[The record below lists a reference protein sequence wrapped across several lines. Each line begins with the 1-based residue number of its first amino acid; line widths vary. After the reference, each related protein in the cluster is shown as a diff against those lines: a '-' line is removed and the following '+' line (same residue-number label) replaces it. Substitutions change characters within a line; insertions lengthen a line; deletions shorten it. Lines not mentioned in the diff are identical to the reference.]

1 MRLID
6 RQAVPDGSAPA
17 YWERTRRVWHVVFYA
32 LLAVLTALELVS
44 ADGDP
49 RGRLT
54 TLGCL
59 AVLAVAYAT
68 VGQRA
73 LGEDDLRRGL
83 TYLVPAWAAVFV
95 LVSQDPTAFV
105 LLFVLFPQ
113 TWAMLPTGWPPV
125 ALTLVVSAGLG
136 VLQWVQNGPGAQA
149 ATDAAL
155 TAVFNAGLSLL
166 LGLWVSGIATES
178 DARARLIDDLQ
189 RTRADLAQA
198 ERSRGML
205 AERERLARDI
215 HDTLAQGFASILTL
229 AQAAEATLDSDPAA
243 SRARLDLLARTAR
256 DNLAEARSLVAALA
270 PAPLDGQALP
280 AALARVVQR
289 FSDETGVPVELA
301 VTGTPHALE
310 PNVEVVLL
318 RSTQEALANVRK
330 HASARSVRV
339 ELGFGPGAGTGAAG
353 VRLRVEDDGV
363 GISGDEGF
371 GLRGMRD
378 RVASVGGWVSVE
390 PGATAGTQVTIDV

>member
-1 MRLID
+1 MRLLN
-6 RQAVPDGSAPA
+6 RTVVADGSAPA

-32 LLAVLTALELVS
+32 LLAVLAALELVS
-44 ADGDP
+44 DDADG
-49 RGRLT
+49 RGQALT
-54 TLGCL
+54 LVGLG
-59 AVLAVAYAT
+59 VLALAYAL

-83 TYLVPAWAAVFV
+83 AYLVPAWGAVFV

-125 ALTLVVSAGLG
+125 VLTLVVSVGLG
-136 VLQWVQNGPGAQA
+136 VMQWVQNGPGAQA

-198 ERSRGML
+198 EHSRGML

-229 AQAAEATLDSDPAA
+229 AQAAEATLDTDPAA
-243 SRARLDLLARTAR
+243 SRARIDLLARTAR

-270 PAPLDGQALP
+270 PAPLDGQGLP

-289 FSDETGVPVELA
+289 FTDETGVPADLT
-301 VTGTPHALE
+301 VTGKPRTLA

-339 ELGFGPGAGTGAAG
+339 EMVYGDGDGA
-353 VRLRVEDDGV
+353 VRLTVEDDGV

-371 GLRGMRD
+371 GLRGMRE
-378 RVASVGGWVSVE
+378 RVTSVGGRLSV
-390 PGATAGTQVTIDV
+390 GAGSQAGTRVRVDV